1 MFAGLISLNISFNFK
16 ISQIA
21 LDDTDMDPTLHE
33 KVNLLVFLQ
42 SGKMEQALE
51 KVEWLQTKD
60 PSDRMVKE
68 LKR

>member
-1 MFAGLISLNISFNFK
+1 MSDSSSLNISFNFK
-16 ISQIA
+16 IAQIA
-21 LDDTDMDPTLHE
+21 FDDIDMDPTLHE

>member
-1 MFAGLISLNISFNFK
+1 MSDSSSLNISFNFK
-16 ISQIA
+16 IAKLA
-21 LDDTDMDPTLHE
+21 LDDTVMDPTLHE

>member
-21 LDDTDMDPTLHE
+21 LDNTDMDPTLHE

>member
-1 MFAGLISLNISFNFK
+1 MSDSSYLYISFDFK
-16 ISQIA
+16 ISKIA

>member
-1 MFAGLISLNISFNFK
+1 
-16 ISQIA
+16 
-21 LDDTDMDPTLHE
+21 MDPTLHE

-68 LKR
+68 LRR

>member
-1 MFAGLISLNISFNFK
+1 MFAGLISLNISCNFK

-51 KVEWLQTKD
+51 RVEWLQTKD